1 MQKKLYL
8 NQKFTKFINN
18 KNFEFDRSKILKVL
32 SSDLLEDAYKT
43 ISKWQKYQPTPLE
56 SLNKL
61 REELNLK
68 NIFYKDESKRF
79 GLKSFKALG
88 GAYAVEKMTKGK
100 KDVTVSTATAGNHG
114 KSVAWGAKNLGLD
127 CKIFISENVSKTR
140 AEEMRNL
147 SAEVIRVKGNYDN
160 SLNVCK
166 KESKKNNW
174 EIIQDVAWPDYELV
188 PKLTMAG
195 YSIMIKE
202 ISVQTNEYITHI
214 FLQAGVGGMAAGLIA
229 GVAEYFK
236 KVPKIIIV
244 EPDNAN
250 CVMQS
255 IENNTPTRVDI
266 RKESIMGG
274 MSCGEVSIVPWQIL
288 KNSVNNCISVS
299 DKFVALTVAMLADKM
314 LSDVSIVG
322 GECSTPGV
330 TSLISCCNNEET
342 RSALEINE
350 NSNILLIGC
359 EGSADVEL
367 YKKLLNEG
375 KQLIELYE
383 KIK

>member
-1 MQKKLYL
+1 MHKNLYL

-18 KNFEFDRSKILKVL
+18 KNFEFDRSKILKIL
-32 SSDLLEDAYKT
+32 NSDFLEDAYKT

-61 REELNLK
+61 SKELGLK

-88 GAYAVEKMTKGK
+88 GAYAVEKITKGRK
-100 KDVTVSTATAGNHG
+100 KITVSTATAGNHG
-114 KSVAWGAKNLGLD
+114 KSVAWGAKNLGLN
-127 CKIFISENVSKTR
+127 CKIFISENVSETR

-147 SAEVIRVKGNYDN
+147 NAEVIRVKGNYED
-160 SLNVCK
+160 SLYFCK
-166 KESKKNNW
+166 EESKKNNW

-195 YSIMIKE
+195 YSTIIKE

-214 FLQAGVGGMAAGLIA
+214 FLQAGVGGMAAGLVA
-229 GVAEYFK
+229 GVANYFK

-244 EPDNAN
+244 EPENAN

-255 IENNTPTRVDI
+255 IENNTPTSVDI
-266 RKESIMGG
+266 KKESIMGG
-274 MSCGEVSIVPWQIL
+274 MSCGEVSLVPWQIL

-299 DKFVALTVAMLADKM
+299 DKFVSQTVAMLADKV
-314 LSDVSIVG
+314 LSDISIEG
-322 GECSTPGV
+322 GECSTPGI
-330 TSLISCCNNEET
+330 TSLISCCNNDET
-342 RSALEINE
+342 KSALEINE

-359 EGSADVEL
+359 EGSADIDL
-367 YKKLLNEG
+367 YHKLLSEGKKL
-375 KQLIELYE
+375 I
-383 KIK
+383 

>member
-1 MQKKLYL
+1 MQKNLYL

-18 KNFEFDRSKILKVL
+18 ENFEFDRSKILKIL
-32 SSDLLEDAYKT
+32 NSDLLEDAYKT

-61 REELNLK
+61 SNELKLK

-88 GAYAVEKMTKGK
+88 GAYAVEKITKGK
-100 KDVTVSTATAGNHG
+100 KDVIVSTATAGNHG
-114 KSVAWGAKNLGLD
+114 KSVAWGAKNLGLN
-127 CKIFISENVSKTR
+127 CKIFISENVSETR

-147 SAEVIRVKGNYDN
+147 NAEVIRVKGNYED
-160 SLNVCK
+160 SLNFCK
-166 KESKKNNW
+166 EESKKNNW

-195 YSIMIKE
+195 YSTIIKE

-214 FLQAGVGGMAAGLIA
+214 FLQAGVGGMAAGVVA
-229 GVAEYFK
+229 GVANYFK

-244 EPDNAN
+244 EPENAN

-255 IENNTPTRVDI
+255 IENNTPTSVDI
-266 RKESIMGG
+266 KKESIMGG
-274 MSCGEVSIVPWQIL
+274 MSCGEVSLVPWQIL

-299 DKFVALTVAMLADKM
+299 DKFVSQTVAMLADKV
-314 LSDVSIVG
+314 LSDISIEG
-322 GECSTPGV
+322 GECSTPGI
-330 TSLISCCNNEET
+330 TSLISCCNNDET
-342 RSALEINE
+342 KSALEINE

-359 EGSADVEL
+359 EGSAD
-367 YKKLLNEG
+367 
-375 KQLIELYE
+375 IELYQKLLSE
-383 KIK
+383 GKKLI

>member
-1 MQKKLYL
+1 MQKNLYL

-18 KNFEFDRSKILKVL
+18 ENFEFDRSKILKIL
-32 SSDLLEDAYKT
+32 NSDLLEDAYKT

-61 REELNLK
+61 SKELELK

-88 GAYAVEKMTKGK
+88 GAYAVEKITKGRK
-100 KDVTVSTATAGNHG
+100 KITVSTATAGNHG
-114 KSVAWGAKNLGLD
+114 KSVAWGAKNLGLN
-127 CKIFISENVSKTR
+127 CKIFISENVSETR

-147 SAEVIRVKGNYDN
+147 NAEVIRVKGNYED
-160 SLNVCK
+160 SLNFCK
-166 KESKKNNW
+166 EESKKNNW

-195 YSIMIKE
+195 YSTIIKE

-214 FLQAGVGGMAAGLIA
+214 FLQAGVGGMAAGLVA
-229 GVAEYFK
+229 GVANYFK

-244 EPDNAN
+244 EPENAN

-255 IENNTPTRVDI
+255 IENNTPTSVDI
-266 RKESIMGG
+266 KKESIMGG
-274 MSCGEVSIVPWQIL
+274 MSCGEVSLVPWQIL
-288 KNSVNNCISVS
+288 KNSVNNCVSVS
-299 DKFVALTVAMLADKM
+299 DKFVSQTVAMLADKVVC
-314 LSDVSIVG
+314 DISIEG
-322 GECSTPGV
+322 GECSTPGI
-330 TSLISCCNNEET
+330 TSLISCCNNDET
-342 RSALEINE
+342 KSALEINE

-359 EGSADVEL
+359 EGSAD
-367 YKKLLNEG
+367 
-375 KQLIELYE
+375 IELYQKLLSE
-383 KIK
+383 GKKLI

>member
-1 MQKKLYL
+1 MQKNLYL

-18 KNFEFDRSKILKVL
+18 ENFKFDRSKILKIL
-32 SSDLLEDAYKT
+32 NSDLLDDAYKT

-61 REELNLK
+61 SNELKLK

-88 GAYAVEKMTKGK
+88 GAYAVEKITKGRK
-100 KDVTVSTATAGNHG
+100 KITVSTATAGNHG
-114 KSVAWGAKNLGLD
+114 KSVAWGAKNLGLN
-127 CKIFISENVSKTR
+127 CKIFISENVSETR

-147 SAEVIRVKGNYDN
+147 NAEVIRVKGNYED
-160 SLNVCK
+160 SLNFCK
-166 KESKKNNW
+166 EESKKNNW

-195 YSIMIKE
+195 YSTIIKE

-214 FLQAGVGGMAAGLIA
+214 FLQAGVGGMAAGLVA
-229 GVAEYFK
+229 GVANYFK

-244 EPDNAN
+244 EPENAN

-255 IENNTPTRVDI
+255 IENNTPTSVDI
-266 RKESIMGG
+266 KKESIMGG
-274 MSCGEVSIVPWQIL
+274 MSCGEVSLVPWQIL
-288 KNSVNNCISVS
+288 KNSVNNCVSVS
-299 DKFVALTVAMLADKM
+299 DKFVSQTVAMLADKVVC
-314 LSDVSIVG
+314 DISIEG
-322 GECSTPGV
+322 GECSTPGI
-330 TSLISCCNNEET
+330 TSLISCCNNDET
-342 RSALEINE
+342 KSALEINE

-359 EGSADVEL
+359 EGSAD
-367 YKKLLNEG
+367 
-375 KQLIELYE
+375 IELYQKLLSE
-383 KIK
+383 GKKLI

>member
-1 MQKKLYL
+1 MEKNLHL

-18 KNFEFDRSKILKVL
+18 DNFEFDRSKILKIL
-32 SSDLLEDAYKT
+32 KSNLLDDAYKT
-43 ISKWQKYQPTPLE
+43 ISRWQKYKPTPLE
-56 SLNKL
+56 SLSKL
-61 REELNLK
+61 SKELGLK

-88 GAYAVEKMTKGK
+88 GAYAVEKITKGK
-100 KDVTVSTATAGNHG
+100 NDVIVSTATAGNHG
-114 KSVAWGAKNLGLD
+114 KSVAWGARNLGLN
-127 CKIFISENVSKTR
+127 CKIFISENVSETR
-140 AEEMRNL
+140 AKEMRNFG
-147 SAEVIRVKGNYDN
+147 AEVIRVEGNYEN

-166 KESKKNNW
+166 EESKKNNW

-195 YSIMIKE
+195 YSTMIKE

-229 GVAEYFK
+229 GVANYFK

-244 EPDNAN
+244 EPENAN

-255 IENNTPTRVDI
+255 IENNTPTNVDI
-266 RKESIMGG
+266 KKESIMGG
-274 MSCGEVSIVPWQIL
+274 MSCGDVSLVPWQIL

-299 DKFVALTVAMLADKM
+299 DKFVSQTVAMLADKV
-314 LSDVSIVG
+314 LSDISIVG
-322 GECSTPGV
+322 GECSTPGI

-342 RSALEINE
+342 MSVLEINK

-359 EGSADVEL
+359 EGSADLEL
-367 YKKLLNEG
+367 YQKLLNEG
-375 KQLIELYE
+375 KKLI
-383 KIK
+383 

>member
-1 MQKKLYL
+1 MQKNLYL
-8 NQKFTKFINN
+8 NQKLTKFINN
-18 KNFEFDRSKILKVL
+18 ENFKFDRSKILKIVNN
-32 SSDLLEDAYKT
+32 DLLEDAFKT
-43 ISKWQKYQPTPLE
+43 ISRWQNYQPTPLE
-56 SLNKL
+56 NLNKL
-61 REELNLK
+61 SKELNLK

-100 KDVTVSTATAGNHG
+100 KDITVSTATAGNHG
-114 KSVAWGAKNLGLD
+114 KSVAWGAKKLGLN
-127 CKIFISENVSKTR
+127 CKIFISENVSETR

-147 SAEVIRVKGNYDN
+147 GAEVIRVKGNYEN
-160 SLNVCK
+160 SLDVCK
-166 KESKKNNW
+166 EKSKKNNW

-195 YSIMIKE
+195 YSTMIKE

-229 GVAEYFK
+229 GVASYFK
-236 KVPKIIIV
+236 RVPKIIIV
-244 EPDNAN
+244 EPENAN

-255 IENNTPTRVDI
+255 IENNSLTSI
-266 RKESIMGG
+266 NIKKESIMGG
-274 MSCGEVSIVPWQIL
+274 MSCGEVSLVPWQIL
-288 KNSVNNCISVS
+288 NNSVNSCVSVS
-299 DKFVALTVAMLADKM
+299 DKFVAQTVAMLADKV

-330 TSLISCCNNEET
+330 TSLISCCNNKET
-342 RSALEINE
+342 KSSLEINE

-367 YKKLLNEG
+367 YQKLLSEG
-375 KQLIELYE
+375 KRLI
-383 KIK
+383 